1 MTSQILCATDGS
13 DHAERAVTYAVQFA
27 KVTGAKLTFLA
38 SNIIMT
44 GGMAPSV
51 LLWDDAE
58 VKKMLDAATA
68 VAKGAGLTDTRA
80 VAVSGRDPATAIVRY
95 AEEHGIDHIVTGT
108 GGRSGISRLVVG
120 SVASDVASKAHCS
133 VTIAR

>member
-1 MTSQILCATDGS
+1 
-13 DHAERAVTYAVQFA
+13 VTYAVQFA
-27 KVTGAKLTFLA
+27 KTTGAKLTFLA

-58 VKKMLDAATA
+58 VKRMLDAAIT
-68 VAKGAGLTDTRA
+68 VAKGAGLTDARA
-80 VAVSGRDPATAIVRY
+80 VAVSARDPAAAIVRY

-120 SVASDVASKAHCS
+120 SVASDVAAKAHCC

>member
-1 MTSQILCATDGS
+1 MTSHVLCATDGS

-27 KVTGAKLTFLA
+27 KAVGAQLTFLV
-38 SNIIMT
+38 SNVIMT

-51 LLWDDAE
+51 PLWGDAE
-58 VKKMLDAATA
+58 VKRVLDAAIA

-80 VAVSGRDPATAIVRY
+80 VAVSGRDPATAIIRY

-108 GGRSGISRLVVG
+108 GGRSGISRLIVG
-120 SVASDVASKAHCS
+120 SVASDVAAKAHCS

>member
-1 MTSQILCATDGS
+1 MTSHVLCATDGS

-27 KVTGAKLTFLA
+27 KAAGAQLTFLA

-44 GGMAPSV
+44 GGMGPSV
-51 LLWDDAE
+51 PLWDDAE
-58 VKKMLDAATA
+58 VKRTLDAAMA
-68 VAKGAGLTDTRA
+68 VAKGAGLTNARA

-108 GGRSGISRLVVG
+108 GGRSRMSRLMVG
-120 SVASDVASKAHCS
+120 SVASDVAAKAHCS

>member
-13 DHAERAVTYAVQFA
+13 DHAERAVRYAIQFA
-27 KVTGAKLTFLA
+27 KLTGANLTFLA

-44 GGMAPSV
+44 GGMAPTV
-51 LLWDDAE
+51 PLWDDAE
-58 VKKMLDAATA
+58 VKKMLDAATTLA
-68 VAKGAGLTDTRA
+68 RAAGLTDARA

-108 GGRSGISRLVVG
+108 GGRSGISRLMVG
-120 SVASDVASKAHCS
+120 SVASDVVAKAHCS